1 MKRGLFILAHGSR
14 SPEAKKQLETVVGNI
29 EKKGEARFQY
39 IESGAMELS
48 KPSFPEGIQNLV
60 DKGAEEIVIVPLFLF
75 FGNHIKKDIPRILE
89 DIKGKHPEVK
99 FTLTKPIG
107 EDPRIVDILIEKGNQ
122 ALKS

>member
-14 SPEAKKQLETVVGNI
+14 SPEAKKQLENVVESI
-29 EKKGEARFQY
+29 EKKGEAQFQF

-48 KPSFPEGIQNLV
+48 KPSFPEGIQRLI

-89 DIKGKHPEVK
+89 DIKTKHPEVK
-99 FTLTKPIG
+99 FTLTSPIG

-122 ALKS
+122 AL